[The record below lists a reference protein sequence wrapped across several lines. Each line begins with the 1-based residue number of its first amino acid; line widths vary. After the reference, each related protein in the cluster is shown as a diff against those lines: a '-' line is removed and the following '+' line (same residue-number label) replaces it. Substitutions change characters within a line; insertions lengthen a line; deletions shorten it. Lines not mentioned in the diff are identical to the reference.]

1 MLLVSVILSRC
12 QKTQAG
18 SLRWVVRFDQGL
30 APDLTIAVR
39 MNATNEAALDYYLLP
54 SLDIPASALRIKEDN
69 GVYLDAYRF
78 EDLDFF
84 LGMAEMVRVEV
95 AA

>member
-1 MLLVSVILSRC
+1 
-12 QKTQAG
+12 
-18 SLRWVVRFDQGL
+18 VVRFDEGL

-39 MNATNEAALDYYLLP
+39 MNVANEAALDYYLLS
-54 SLDIPASALRIKEDN
+54 SLDIPAATVRIKEDN

-84 LGMAEMVRVEV
+84 FGMAEMVRVE
-95 AA
+95 AAA